1 MGETGE
7 IDGSDVPD
15 ARSPAMG
22 TGLGMV
28 TIEETGL
35 RVPIKTWLPP
45 SEIDAGAMEQLRNA
59 ASHPAVGPHVAVM
72 PDCHV
77 GFGVSIGCVFPTVAE
92 VVPAAVGVD
101 IGCGMCAVPTGRTH
115 KPKRMDARWWG
126 AWAQAVQDAVP
137 TGFKTHTRPRR
148 WDGLDTELRATP
160 LQPLLGT
167 KAAPQLGTLGGG
179 NHFLEAQVDESG
191 EIWLMVHSGS
201 RHTGL
206 RIADHYTDLARDIA
220 GSRGAAFP
228 RDLWSLS
235 IDDQIGQ
242 DYLHDMGWA
251 TAFALESRYRM
262 LEAMLG
268 AMGMEPDEVG
278 GRDAFINIH
287 HNFARVERHG
297 DREMVVHRKGATS
310 AAAGEIGI
318 IPGSMGTPSYIVR
331 GRGNLDSFASCSHG
345 AGRRLG
351 RNQARRAIT
360 EAAFKT
366 ALTGTH
372 TRPSKGYID
381 EAPQAYKDITEVL
394 ARQTDLVEI
403 VHTLTP
409 IITVKGDS
417 KAKDD

>member
-1 MGETGE
+1 MDTM
-7 IDGSDVPD
+7 DDQT
-15 ARSPAMG
+15 SPADSP
-22 TGLGMV
+22 TRAPLPLGMV
-28 TIEETGL
+28 TIEESGL

-45 SEIDAGAMEQLRNA
+45 DEIDAGAMGQLRNA

-92 VVPAAVGVD
+92 VVPTAVGVD
-101 IGCGMCAVPTGRTH
+101 IGCGMCAVSTGRTH

-126 AWAQAVQDAVP
+126 AWAQKVQDAVP
-137 TGFKTHTRPRR
+137 TGFKAHRVPQR
-148 WDGLDTELRATP
+148 WDGLDAALRAEP
-160 LQPLLGT
+160 LQPLMTT

-179 NHFLEAQVDESG
+179 NHFLEAQVDEDG

-206 RIADHYTDLARDIA
+206 RIADHYTDLARDLA
-220 GSRGAAFP
+220 GARGVEFP
-228 RDLWSLS
+228 RDLWSLPV
-235 IDDQIGQ
+235 DDHVGQ
-242 DYLHDMGWA
+242 DYLHDMDWA
-251 TAFALESRYRM
+251 TSFARESRYRM

-268 AMGMEPDEVG
+268 AMDMDPNEVG

-287 HNFARVERHG
+287 HNFARLERHG

-310 AAAGEIGI
+310 ALAGELGI
-318 IPGSMGTPSYIVR
+318 IPGSMGAPSYIVR
-331 GRGNLDSFASCSHG
+331 GRGNPASFASCSHG

-351 RNQARRAIT
+351 RNQARKAIT

-394 ARQTDLVEI
+394 ARQADLVEI

>member
-1 MGETGE
+1 MDDQT
-7 IDGSDVPD
+7 
-15 ARSPAMG
+15 SPVDSPTRAPLP
-22 TGLGMV
+22 LGMV
-28 TIEETGL
+28 TIEESGL

-45 SEIDAGAMEQLRNA
+45 DEIDAGAMGQLRNA

-92 VVPAAVGVD
+92 VVPTAVGVD

-235 IDDQIGQ
+235 IDDQISQ

-381 EAPQAYKDITEVL
+381 EAPQAYKDITKVL